1 MLSGKGNEKGE
12 RTTMCLIS
20 KKATL
25 HVQCTFL
32 YIFSGGVGG
41 GGGRGGPPPPPPP
54 PPHWDDLRFSNT
66 TGILQK
72 KLWGLLVWKCSKR
85 RVHPLLK
92 KSWIRPCFL
101 PLFCMTTIWNFQKL
115 PSYTFYGGNVVRVL
129 ALPDAD
135 LEIRDWGQSSKPLE
149 KGGGWGR
156 SPKNSKKIF
165 SALRASVW
173 SKNKGEPGPLPWIR
187 HFLALFFFFT
197 VAHFHPW
204 WPRAYLIFSPPLQNF
219 HVVLPTKNDSFVFY
233 LSPTFSLSLS
243 FSFPIF

>member
-12 RTTMCLIS
+12 RTTMGLIS

-25 HVQCTFL
+25 HVQRTFL
-32 YIFSGGVGG
+32 YIF
-41 GGGRGGPPPPPPP
+41 
-54 PPHWDDLRFSNT
+54 
-66 TGILQK
+66 
-72 KLWGLLVWKCSKR
+72 
-85 RVHPLLK
+85 
-92 KSWIRPCFL
+92 L
-101 PLFCMTTIWNFQKL
+101 PLFCTTTIWNFQKL

-129 ALPDAD
+129 TVLDTV

-149 KGGGWGR
+149 KGGGGVGAV
-156 SPKNSKKIF
+156 SKKTQKKF
-165 SALRASVW
+165 FRPFGPQFGLKLRGNSGPSAGSVT
-173 SKNKGEPGPLPWIR
+173 
-187 HFLALFFFFT
+187 FLLFLFFT

-219 HVVLPTKNDSFVFY
+219 HVVLPTKNDSFVFC

>member
-12 RTTMCLIS
+12 RTTMGLIS

-25 HVQCTFL
+25 HVQRTFL
-32 YIFSGGVGG
+32 YIF
-41 GGGRGGPPPPPPP
+41 
-54 PPHWDDLRFSNT
+54 
-66 TGILQK
+66 
-72 KLWGLLVWKCSKR
+72 
-85 RVHPLLK
+85 
-92 KSWIRPCFL
+92 L
-101 PLFCMTTIWNFQKL
+101 PLFCTTTIWNFQKL

-129 ALPDAD
+129 TVLDTV
-135 LEIRDWGQSSKPLE
+135 LEIRDWGRSSKPLE

-173 SKNKGEPGPLPWIR
+173 SKIKGEPGPLRWIR
-187 HFLALFFFFT
+187 HFLALFFFT

-219 HVVLPTKNDSFVFY
+219 HVVLPTKNDSFVFC

>member
-12 RTTMCLIS
+12 RTTMGLIS

-25 HVQCTFL
+25 HVQRTFL
-32 YIFSGGVGG
+32 YIF
-41 GGGRGGPPPPPPP
+41 
-54 PPHWDDLRFSNT
+54 
-66 TGILQK
+66 
-72 KLWGLLVWKCSKR
+72 
-85 RVHPLLK
+85 
-92 KSWIRPCFL
+92 L
-101 PLFCMTTIWNFQKL
+101 PLFCTTTIWNFQKL

-129 ALPDAD
+129 TVLDTV

-149 KGGGWGR
+149 KGEGGWGR
-156 SPKNSKKIF
+156 SPKNSKNFF

-187 HFLALFFFFT
+187 HFLALFFFT

>member
-12 RTTMCLIS
+12 RTTMGLIS

-25 HVQCTFL
+25 HVQRTFL
-32 YIFSGGVGG
+32 
-41 GGGRGGPPPPPPP
+41 
-54 PPHWDDLRFSNT
+54 DT
-66 TGILQK
+66 
-72 KLWGLLVWKCSKR
+72 
-85 RVHPLLK
+85 
-92 KSWIRPCFL
+92 FL
-101 PLFCMTTIWNFQKL
+101 PLFCTTTIWNFQKL

-129 ALPDAD
+129 AVPDTV

-149 KGGGWGR
+149 KGGWGR
-156 SPKNSKKIF
+156 SPKNSKKFF
-165 SALRASVW
+165 SALRALVW

-219 HVVLPTKNDSFVFY
+219 HVVLPTKKRLFCF
-233 LSPTFSLSLS
+233 LSLAYFLFIS
-243 FSFPIF
+243 VFLFSYILNSWTWQSIDNTDTETISAFRFRLYLPFSCLCFTRREWLCDFPPK